1 MVSAGIPLTS
11 PKMLNVI
18 LSEFLSFWVFS
29 PCPTLLCGRIFLG
42 AKSPQEI
49 FPLIPARKNYAQ
61 EAHFFGSSRWTL
73 SFPNFDLVPCAFG
86 AFDGAI
92 WSQFSRF
99 MWNRLSQVTILRH
112 TTQLRRLLQY
122 RNWSFRTT
130 FLRLLV
136 GLSFSLNKSEMAF
149 VAIYTTFFWFVIQ
162 IHGRTTESTWR
173 IFTELES
180 AWNFILVFRVFLF
193 IAWSLWGFVF
203 LAVSM
208 VLPSH
213 GRREKTIALFVSDLR
228 PSFHWRVGH
237 DWNYMNLLWSIVHV
251 PSIENTL
258 SLSSHRRLCFLFW
271 LSVTDPRSTTSF
283 RILKFQ
289 FLIIWSLWKF
299 APVFICWW
307 FRSPLFR
314 ATSWSNKAITIWS
327 WTEFCD
333 FDLYNPSRIDS
344 EDISPT
350 VKSAW
355 SHRTSKSRTSSSFCK
370 LVANNFASPC
380 TASKAPVA
388 RKNSKIMY
396 AISLPRKNWSELSAA
411 ALRHFLL
418 FGSLTACRDASSRLT
433 QSSHE
438 ANRNQEN

>member
-29 PCPTLLCGRIFLG
+29 PCPTLLSGRIFLG
-42 AKSPQEI
+42 AKSFQEI

-149 VAIYTTFFWFVIQ
+149 VAMDTTFFRFVIQ
-162 IHGRTTESTWR
+162 IHGRMTASTWR

-180 AWNFILVFRVFLF
+180 AWNFTLVFRVFLF

-208 VLPSH
+208 FCLRMEG
-213 GRREKTIALFVSDLR
+213 GRRRSHFSSLTFALLSTGEWVMTETTWISCGALSMCLPLKTLSHFHLTAGFVS
-228 PSFHWRVGH
+228 F
-237 DWNYMNLLWSIVHV
+237 
-251 PSIENTL
+251 
-258 SLSSHRRLCFLFW
+258 
-271 LSVTDPRSTTSF
+271 
-283 RILKFQ
+283 
-289 FLIIWSLWKF
+289 
-299 APVFICWW
+299 
-307 FRSPLFR
+307 
-314 ATSWSNKAITIWS
+314 
-327 WTEFCD
+327 
-333 FDLYNPSRIDS
+333 FDSR
-344 EDISPT
+344 
-350 VKSAW
+350 
-355 SHRTSKSRTSSSFCK
+355 
-370 LVANNFASPC
+370 
-380 TASKAPVA
+380 
-388 RKNSKIMY
+388 
-396 AISLPRKNWSELSAA
+396 
-411 ALRHFLL
+411 
-418 FGSLTACRDASSRLT
+418 
-433 QSSHE
+433 
-438 ANRNQEN
+438 